1 MKVLIFIFPM
11 VSVMK
16 YYFAPLEGVTK
27 SDYRRLHYKYFAQ
40 ADKYFIPFI
49 SPTQDHLMTARD
61 MDEIAPER
69 NEGIPAVPQI
79 LGNSTE
85 HFIWA
90 ARELKAMGYKEVNFN
105 LGCPSGTVT
114 AKGKG
119 SGLLGRLRQLDDML
133 ADIYYVVDMDI
144 SIKTRLGL
152 VSPDEFEAI
161 LEIYNKYPISEL
173 TIHPRV
179 QKDFYK
185 LPARPEEFEK
195 YAGRAKA
202 PLCYNGDIFSPADCA
217 EISKRFPTVDALM
230 LGRGLIRNPALIGQ
244 IKGEPMPAK
253 SVFKDFHDE
262 LYEIFK
268 EKKWS
273 ENAMLCH
280 LKEIWA
286 FTGDLFKDSAKAEKA
301 IRKSKHLSEY
311 NDAVREMF
319 ALELKET

>member
-1 MKVLIFIFPM
+1 
-11 VSVMK
+11 MK

-27 SDYRRLHYKYFAQ
+27 SDFRRLHYKYFSK

-61 MDEIAPER
+61 LDEVAPER

-79 LGNSTE
+79 LGNNTE

-114 AKGKG
+114 AKRKG
-119 SGLLGRLRQLDDML
+119 SGLLAHLEQLEYML
-133 ADIYYVVDMDI
+133 ADIYYVLDIDI
-144 SIKTRLGL
+144 SIKTRLGI
-152 VSPDEFEAI
+152 VSPDEFERI
-161 LEIYNKYPISEL
+161 LEIYNKFPISEL

-195 YAGRAKA
+195 YAGRVKA
-202 PLCYNGDIFSPADCA
+202 PLCYNGDIFSPADCEDITA
-217 EISKRFPTVDALM
+217 RFPMVEAVM
-230 LGRGLIRNPALIGQ
+230 LGRGLIRNPALIGC
-244 IKGEPMPAK
+244 IKGEPMPDK
-253 SVFKDFHDE
+253 SVFKNFHDE
-262 LYEIFK
+262 LYEAFSAK
-268 EKKWS
+268 SWS

-286 FTGDLFKDSAKAEKA
+286 FMGDIFADSAKAEKT
-301 IRKSKHLSEY
+301 IRKAKHLSEY
-311 NDAVREMF
+311 NDAVKDLF
-319 ALELKET
+319 ALDMKEM

>member
-1 MKVLIFIFPM
+1 M

-27 SDYRRLHYKYFAQ
+27 SDYRRLHYKYFAR

-79 LGNSTE
+79 LGNSPE
-85 HFIWA
+85 QFIWA
-90 ARELKAMGYKEVNFN
+90 ARELKAMGYKEADVN

-152 VSPDEFEAI
+152 VSPDEFDAI

-195 YAGRAKA
+195 YADRVKA

-217 EISKRFPTVDALM
+217 EIIARFPKVEAVM
-230 LGRGLIRNPALIGQ
+230 LGRGLIRNPALISI
-244 IKGEPMPAK
+244 IKGGSMPDKA
-253 SVFKDFHDE
+253 VFRAFHDD
-262 LYEIFK
+262 LYAVFK

-273 ENAMLCH
+273 DNAILCH
-280 LKEIWA
+280 MKEIWA
-286 FTGDLFKDSAKAEKA
+286 YMDTLFVDSEKPIKALRKAK
-301 IRKSKHLSEY
+301 RLSDY
-311 NDAVREMF
+311 SDAVKDIFAHDLNEM
-319 ALELKET
+319 

>member
-1 MKVLIFIFPM
+1 M

-16 YYFAPLEGVTK
+16 YYFAPLEGVTR
-27 SDYRRLHYKYFAQ
+27 SDFRRLHHKYFPG
-40 ADKYFIPFI
+40 ADKYFMPFI
-49 SPTQDHLMTARD
+49 SPTQDHLFTPRD

-69 NEGIPAVPQI
+69 NEGINAVPQI
-79 LGNSTE
+79 LSNYTE

-119 SGLLGRLRQLDDML
+119 SGLLGKLRQLDDML

-152 VSPDEFEAI
+152 VSPDEFDAI

-185 LPARPEEFEK
+185 LPVRVDEFAK
-195 YAGRAKA
+195 YADRVNA

-217 EISKRFPTVDALM
+217 DICARFSKVEAVM
-230 LGRGLIRNPALIGQ
+230 LGRGLIRNPALISI
-244 IKGEPMPAK
+244 IKGGSMPDK
-253 SVFKDFHDE
+253 SVFRAFHDE
-262 LYEIFK
+262 LYAAFK

-273 ENAMLCH
+273 DNAILCH
-280 LKEIWA
+280 MKEIWA
-286 FTGDLFKDSAKAEKA
+286 YMDTLFVDSEKPIKALRKAK
-301 IRKSKHLSEY
+301 RLSDY
-311 NDAVREMF
+311 SDAVNSIF
-319 ALELKET
+319 ALDLKEM

>member
-1 MKVLIFIFPM
+1 
-11 VSVMK
+11 MK

-27 SDYRRLHYKYFAQ
+27 SDFRRLHYKYFSR

-61 MDEIAPER
+61 LDEIAPER

-79 LGNSTE
+79 LGNNTE

-114 AKGKG
+114 AKRKG
-119 SGLLGRLRQLDDML
+119 AGLLAHLEQLEYML
-133 ADIYYVVDMDI
+133 ADIYYVLDIDI
-144 SIKTRLGL
+144 SIKTRLGM
-152 VSPDEFEAI
+152 VSPAEFERI
-161 LEIYNKYPISEL
+161 LEIYNKFPISEL

-202 PLCYNGDIFSPADCA
+202 PLCYNGDIFSPADCEDIA
-217 EISKRFPTVDALM
+217 ARFPMVEAVM
-230 LGRGLIRNPALIGQ
+230 LGRGLIRNPALIGR
-244 IKGEPMPAK
+244 IKGEPMPDK
-253 SVFKDFHDE
+253 SVFRNFHDE
-262 LYEIFK
+262 LYEAFSARN
-268 EKKWS
+268 WS

-286 FTGDLFKDSAKAEKA
+286 FMGDTFADSAKVEKA
-301 IRKSKHLSEY
+301 IRKAKHLSEY
-311 NDAVREMF
+311 NDAVRNMF
-319 ALELKET
+319 ALDLKEN